1 MAITDREQLKITLAK
16 LREPF
21 PPEAH
26 VERPLPGGG
35 KWFYVPWQQIRERIE
50 EVSPDHELEFYPP
63 EFVDAYCAV
72 RCKLVICGVSRIAI
86 GNAENKGGMRGNA
99 IERAVADAYKNAAEA
114 FGVCAYLDDQSKEK
128 RLWTAQYLHDKGDN
142 RAMGEVMRNGDI
154 PGNLNRNKPA
164 ATAPKSAATPPKP
177 APKTSAPVEVA
188 DPNLINSDQRKRLFT
203 IATKAGYTKEGV
215 KTLLAAG
222 GIESSADIPRAK
234 YDKICELL
242 ADPELA
248 ITWNDRA
255 MGQWES
261 TMPVG
266 DRIRAQIKAK
276 AGDAQG
282 LQTIKMSIAMQ
293 AEDLSPAIAGALTDQ
308 VNSELKKCE
317 VAA

>member
-1 MAITDREQLKITLAK
+1 MATTDREQLKITLAK

-21 PPEAH
+21 PAAAH
-26 VERPLPGGG
+26 VERALPGGG
-35 KWFYVPWQQIRERIE
+35 KWYYVPWQQIREKIE
-50 EVSPDHELEFYPP
+50 EISPDYEFEFFEPT
-63 EFVDAYCAV
+63 FVDAYCSV
-72 RCKLVICGVSRIAI
+72 RCKMVICGVSRIAI
-86 GNAENKGGMRGNA
+86 GCAEVGGKGGRGNP
-99 IERAVADAYKNAAEA
+99 IEIEIADAYKNAAEA
-114 FGVCAYLDDQSKEK
+114 FGVCAYLDEQSKEK
-128 RLWTAQYLHDKGDN
+128 RLFVAQYLNSKGDG
-142 RAMGEVMRNGDI
+142 RALKKAMRNGDI
-154 PGNLNRNKPA
+154 PGSLTRPA
-164 ATAPKSAATPPKP
+164 ALPTPPKP

-215 KTLLAAG
+215 KILLAAG

-248 ITWNDRA
+248 TTWNDRA

-261 TMPVG
+261 TMPLA
-266 DRIRAQIKAK
+266 DRIRAQIKA
-276 AGDAQG
+276 ATGDAKA
-282 LQTIKMSIAMQ
+282 LQTIKVSIAMQ

-308 VNSELKKCE
+308 VNSELKKLE